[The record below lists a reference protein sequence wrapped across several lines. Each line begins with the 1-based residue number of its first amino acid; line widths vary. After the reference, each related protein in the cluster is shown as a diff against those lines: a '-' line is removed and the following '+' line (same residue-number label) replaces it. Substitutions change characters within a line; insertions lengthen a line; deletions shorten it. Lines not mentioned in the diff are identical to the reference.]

1 MSYDRLEDT
10 RIKLG
15 VYLMVQL
22 RGPKSIPVPVRV
34 VAQMQKKPS
43 DWWIAY
49 QMTKGSFRLG
59 RRHILT
65 LCTVARL
72 PTKHDQEKLTAFK
85 QNLAEAWPAITAQR
99 KATRLRLYYCRISK
113 LPTPPHPTI

>member
-1 MSYDRLEDT
+1 
-10 RIKLG
+10 
-15 VYLMVQL
+15 
-22 RGPKSIPVPVRV
+22 
-34 VAQMQKKPS
+34 MQKHPS

-49 QMTKGSFRLG
+49 KMTKGSFRLG

-72 PTKHDQEKLTAFK
+72 PTEHDQEKLAVFK
-85 QNLAEAWPAITAQR
+85 QNLAEAWPAIKAQR
-99 KATRLRLYYCRISK
+99 KATGLRLDCCRISR